1 MWLRLWRS
9 PCLHCTPVLGVV
21 WHLARACVWA
31 FLMWG
36 TSDWRVSLGRLCV
49 WLCVAAGV
57 WAGAAAASGGDFSP
71 CQPEAWTGAR
81 GGAGLLGVRACV
93 LVVLGPEAGLLTV
106 WAVESQRFARRGK
119 FFIPESALWLPA
131 TQRSLFPLRE
141 SRAPRGSLEGLQ
153 TNNPLLDENLC
164 PCAGPTSWVLSSDPV
179 PHLVSLMQREREPLW
194 HRGLH
199 LGYCGDLATHL
210 AVLLPSWGV
219 VWVGLPG
226 AG

>member
-1 MWLRLWRS
+1 MSALHSRSGCCMAPCEGVCLVVSDVGDFRL
-9 PCLHCTPVLGVV
+9 
-21 WHLARACVWA
+21 AC
-31 FLMWG
+31 
-36 TSDWRVSLGRLCV
+36 SLGRLCV

-71 CQPEAWTGAR
+71 CQPEAWTERRAGR
-81 GGAGLLGVRACV
+81 GFWVCVRACA
-93 LVVLGPEAGLLTV
+93 LVVRGPEAGLLTV
-106 WAVESQRFARRGK
+106 WAVESRRFARRGK
-119 FFIPESALWLPA
+119 FFIPESALWPPA

-164 PCAGPTSWVLSSDPV
+164 PCAGPTSLVLSSDAA

-199 LGYCGDLATHL
+199 LGCCGHLAAHL
-210 AVLLPSWGV
+210 AVLLPSGGV

>member
-1 MWLRLWRS
+1 MWAS
-9 PCLHCTPVLGVV
+9 AV
-21 WHLARACVWA
+21 
-31 FLMWG
+31 F
-36 TSDWRVSLGRLCV
+36 VSGCV
-49 WLCVAAGV
+49 WLLGSGLELQQPREGISPLANQGPGLSAG
-57 WAGAAAASGGDFSP
+57 
-71 CQPEAWTGAR
+71 R
-81 GGAGLLGVRACV
+81 AGLLGVRACA
-93 LVVLGPEAGLLTV
+93 LVVRGPEAGLLTV
-106 WAVESQRFARRGK
+106 WAVEPWRLARRGK

-164 PCAGPTSWVLSSDPV
+164 PCAGPPSLVLSSDPAS
-179 PHLVSLMQREREPLW
+179 HLVSLMQKEREPLW

-199 LGYCGDLATHL
+199 LGCCGDLAAHL
-210 AVLLPSWGV
+210 VVLLPSGGV